1 MRRPVTR
8 RAFFLGTASTL
19 LLARTASAIRIE
31 EDPAAEARYLAACE
45 ARYTHDKVIQDLV
58 AKLEGD
64 KGVSPD
70 TNAQIVER
78 VKAMSCPLCGCQ
90 LGAVDPYPAKF

>member
-1 MRRPVTR
+1 MRYPLSR
-8 RAFFLGTASTL
+8 RAFLLGTASTL

-45 ARYTHDKVIQDLV
+45 ARTTHDQVIQDLV
-58 AKLEGD
+58 AKLEG
-64 KGVSPD
+64 KGEVTPEQH
-70 TNAQIVER
+70 AQVVER

-90 LGAVDPYPAKF
+90 LGAIDPHPAKF